1 MMKKQH
7 YFIAGL
13 LGLIPALAQAQT
25 EADKTVL
32 PVMHENKQAWH
43 YSKPVEY
50 YSAGGTRIYN
60 PEYAKYHSQ
69 TTMHDSISGTE
80 RVYYA
85 SGKLFL
91 VIPYA
96 RVATRLQQGITSTW
110 SENGRLKSE
119 VEFYA
124 GKRHGSYRVYFPNGK
139 VEQEATFAHGVWQRG
154 NRFTRGGKALPFYAS
169 DPTRSEPSDG
179 ASGSTGLTS
188 QDHAPAM
195 AAPAPMLVPPQSTN
209 TFIPQSQP
217 LMRGDVIQPASPGS
231 YGRW

>member
-25 EADKTVL
+25 EAGKTTL
-32 PVMHENKQAWH
+32 PVIHESKQAWQ

-60 PEYAKYHSQ
+60 PKYAKFHSQ
-69 TTMHDSISGTE
+69 TTMHDSVSGTE

-91 VIPYA
+91 VIAYA
-96 RVATRLQQGITSTW
+96 RVDTRLQQGITSTW

-124 GKRHGSYRVYFPNGK
+124 GKRHGIYRVYFPNGK
-139 VEQEATFAHGVWQRG
+139 IEQEATFAHGVWQRG

-169 DPTRSEPSDG
+169 DPTRSESSNG
-179 ASGSTGLTS
+179 APGSTELIS
-188 QDHAPAM
+188 QSH
-195 AAPAPMLVPPQSTN
+195 PAPMPEPPQSTN

-217 LMRGDVIQPASPGS
+217 QMRGDVIQPASPGS